1 MDRETYYKNYKVFFL
16 YSSTITCIIIGLLLH
31 YGRMIVVSDKV
42 SSILSAFIILAGYI
56 LLLIIA
62 KRLKKKDI
70 HGLSNIVWATYLLFS
85 QGYYDSLQGVWW
97 SIVLA
102 VETVILVY
110 FLVDG
115 IIRFIISLVSVI
127 KTMSTKDNKMIESVD
142 TAVAIVTS
150 MVAIII
156 SIIEIC

>member
-42 SSILSAFIILAGYI
+42 SSILSTLIILAGYI

-85 QGYYDSLQGVWW
+85 QEYFDSLQGVWW

-102 VETVILVY
+102 VETVIDDMMTKYSFTEHSQPIDSPPVQIDTSDLKS
-110 FLVDG
+110 D
-115 IIRFIISLVSVI
+115 IQSLLGWI
-127 KTMSTKDNKMIESVD
+127 KKKKKKMN
-142 TAVAIVTS
+142 
-150 MVAIII
+150 
-156 SIIEIC
+156 

>member
-1 MDRETYYKNYKVFFL
+1 MDREAYYKNYKVFFL
-16 YSSTITCIIIGLLLH
+16 YSSTITCIIMGLSLH
-31 YGRMIVVSDKV
+31 YGKLIVVSDKV
-42 SSILSAFIILAGYI
+42 SSILAMLFILAGY
-56 LLLIIA
+56 LLLHKIA
-62 KRLKKKDI
+62 TRLKNKDI
-70 HGLSNIVWATYLLFS
+70 HGLRNIVWATFLLFS

-97 SIVLA
+97 SILRV

-127 KTMSTKDNKMIESVD
+127 KTISTTDNKMIESVD
-142 TAVAIVTS
+142 TSVAIVTS
-150 MVAIII
+150 MIAIII